1 MNCMD
6 WPRRQMRIIDR
17 YPRPQ
22 ATRTLCAALGIA
34 FVLSC
39 GLWSRAHAASA
50 RYSFAVLAG
59 TMQNPA
65 DEASTQRLLD
75 AIGRERDLSF
85 IVYDGNLRGPKEACR
100 DSLFDQRQTL
110 LEAARP
116 ALIFIP
122 GEYDWSDCSTPEAG
136 GFDPV
141 ERLDQLRQTVFADA
155 NSMGQNP
162 IPLTRESEVSR
173 FRQYRE
179 NVRWQTGDTVFIG
192 LNVPGAN
199 NHYLTAGG
207 RNGEFEDRVI
217 ANAFWLEHAAE
228 YAKRRDAHAIV
239 VFIQA
244 DPDPEHYE
252 RPDRFAWLRFARNA
266 RRDGF
271 LELKRSL
278 VKMAQTFRG
287 PVLLI
292 HCDDQHPAGG
302 FLIDQ
307 PLRNDKG
314 EVVTN
319 LTRIA
324 FAPRDRLNQWIQI
337 DADTARRPPF
347 RVSVRDV
354 PKGMP
359 LLPVR
364 PPQPAQPLEPAEP
377 APASEDMTP
386 GAPGAPVVPAP
397 EPAPELDEAPGA
409 NPSMNPSIAPS
420 MNPASNLPPLLP
432 SAPLAPTSQI
442 APQTQT
448 LPQSQPHSQPPSQA
462 QSQPQLQVQPLNQPR
477 QQAQPNS
484 TTPASAGVPTGIPAS
499 SVQRGP

>member
-1 MNCMD
+1 
-6 WPRRQMRIIDR
+6 MRIIDR
-17 YPRPQ
+17 YPNPQ
-22 ATRTLCAALGIA
+22 VPRTLCAALGIA

-39 GLWSRAHAASA
+39 GAWSRAHAAPV
-50 RYSFAVLAG
+50 RYSFAVLADTLQG
-59 TMQNPA
+59 NA
-65 DEASTQRLLD
+65 DEAPTQRLLD
-75 AIGRERDLSF
+75 TIGRERNISF

-100 DSLFDQRQTL
+100 DSLYEQRQAI

-122 GEYDWSDCSTPEAG
+122 GQYDWTDCGSPEAG

-141 ERLDQLRQTVFADA
+141 ERLDQLRQTVFADSA
-155 NSMGQNP
+155 SMGQNP
-162 IPLTRESEVSR
+162 LALTRESEVSR

-179 NVRWQTGDTVFIG
+179 NVRWQLGDTVFIG
-192 LNVPGAN
+192 LNVPGTN

-228 YAKRRDAHAIV
+228 YAKRREARAIV
-239 VFIQA
+239 VFIQG
-244 DPDPEHYE
+244 DPDPERYE
-252 RPDRFAWLRFARNA
+252 RPDRFAWLRFGRNS

-271 LELKRSL
+271 LELKRTL
-278 VKMAQTFRG
+278 VKVAQQFHG

-292 HCDDQHPAGG
+292 HCDDERSARG
-302 FLIDQ
+302 FVIDQ

-324 FAPRDRLNQWIQI
+324 FAPRDRLDQWIQI
-337 DADTARRPPF
+337 DADLSRRPPF
-347 RVSVRDV
+347 RVSVREV
-354 PKGMP
+354 PKNVP

-364 PPQPAQPLEPAEP
+364 PPQPA
-377 APASEDMTP
+377 APEAASEEDMVPT
-386 GAPGAPVVPAP
+386 APPTP
-397 EPAPELDEAPGA
+397 EPDQAPGA
-409 NPSMNPSIAPS
+409 NPSMNPSGNPAVSPS

-432 SAPLAPTSQI
+432 VAPPASTSPSA
-442 APQTQT
+442 
-448 LPQSQPHSQPPSQA
+448 QPSYQQGP
-462 QSQPQLQVQPLNQPR
+462 
-477 QQAQPNS
+477 QAQPDS
-484 TTPASAGVPTGIPAS
+484 STPASTGVPAG

>member
-1 MNCMD
+1 MNCMG
-6 WPRRQMRIIDR
+6 WPSRQMRIIDR
-17 YPRPQ
+17 YPHPQ

-34 FVLSC
+34 FILSC
-39 GLWSRAHAASA
+39 GACSRANAAPA

-59 TMQNPA
+59 TMQSPA
-65 DEASTQRLLD
+65 DEAPTQRLLD
-75 AIGRERDLSF
+75 AIGNERDLSF
-85 IVYDGNLRGPKEACR
+85 IVYDGNLRGPKETCR
-100 DSLFDQRQTL
+100 DSLFDRRQSI

-116 ALIFIP
+116 PVIFIP
-122 GEYDWSDCSTPEAG
+122 GQYDWTDCGTPAAG
-136 GFDPV
+136 SFDPV

-155 NSMGQNP
+155 PSMGQNP
-162 IPLTRESEVSR
+162 ISLTRESEVSR

-179 NVRWQTGDTVFIG
+179 NVRWQLGDTVFIG
-192 LNVPGAN
+192 LNVPGSN

-228 YAKRRDAHAIV
+228 YAKRRDARAIV

-244 DPDPEHYE
+244 DPDPERYE
-252 RPDRFAWLRFARNA
+252 RPDRFAWLRFARNS

-292 HCDDQHPAGG
+292 HCDDEHPPGG
-302 FLIDQ
+302 FVIDQ

-324 FAPRDRLNQWIQI
+324 FAPRDRLDQWIQI

-347 RVSVRDV
+347 RVSVREV
-354 PKGMP
+354 PKNMP
-359 LLPVR
+359 LLPIR
-364 PPQPAQPLEPAEP
+364 PAQSAQPAEP
-377 APASEDMTP
+377 APASGDMAPAVPATPEPDETP
-386 GAPGAPVVPAP
+386 G
-397 EPAPELDEAPGA
+397 
-409 NPSMNPSIAPS
+409 NSPSMNPQFSPS

-432 SAPLAPTSQI
+432 SAPPA
-442 APQTQT
+442 
-448 LPQSQPHSQPPSQA
+448 
-462 QSQPQLQVQPLNQPR
+462 
-477 QQAQPNS
+477 QAQPQPPNS
-484 TTPASAGVPTGIPAS
+484 PNSQSAQPGLQQYPQNYQGQPGSATPASNAPAAPVGIPAS